1 MNDGFHSNVN
11 DGQISIFLFLGFLKM
26 FPRIRKVPE
35 FKMIFE
41 KWRRFLAK
49 SVHRI
54 EIFLCEVCVHEK
66 EFITMCHLK
75 DNPFGWIEV
84 WQKWGHKILFF
95 QKVSKVLLGFD
106 CKLKVNFWCR
116 WLKILTSTKHQ
127 DIEINQYNFMMQ
139 ISTNQMDIL
148 PIRCRQNVYIH
159 IEDVQ
164 ITK

>member
-1 MNDGFHSNVN
+1 MNDGLHSNVN
-11 DGQISIFLFLGFLKM
+11 DGQISILLFLGFLKI

-41 KWRRFLAK
+41 KWRRFLANR
-49 SVHRI
+49 VHRI

-75 DNPFGWIEV
+75 DDPFGWIEV
-84 WQKWGHKILFF
+84 WQKWGHKVLFF

-106 CKLKVNFWCR
+106 CKLKVNFSCR
-116 WLKILTSTKHQ
+116 WLKTSRHR
-127 DIEINQYNFMMQ
+127 NQPIRNFMMQ
-139 ISTNQMDIL
+139 ILTNQMDIL
-148 PIRCRQNVYIH
+148 PINCRQNVYIH